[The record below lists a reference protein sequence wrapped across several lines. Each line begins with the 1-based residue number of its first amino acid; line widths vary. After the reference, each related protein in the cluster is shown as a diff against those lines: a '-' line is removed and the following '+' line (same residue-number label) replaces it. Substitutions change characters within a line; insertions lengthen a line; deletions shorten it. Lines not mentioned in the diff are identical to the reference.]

1 MSTLVQSPL
10 PSRQAVRDL
19 LEGMTGRDV
28 TIADGNPVPN
38 KPTNVIAVYVNVNLG
53 VQALAV
59 VDLAGAARLG
69 GALGML
75 PIGGVEDAID
85 DKDLYGSLRSNCYEI
100 LNVLSAV
107 FNVADAPHVKL
118 YEMYATGDAVPA
130 DILSLSQM
138 LGCRMDVT
146 IDVDGYGQG
155 LLSLVAK

>member
-1 MSTLVQSPL
+1 MSVIQQSPL

-28 TIADGNPVPN
+28 ALNDGDPLPLR
-38 KPTNVIAVYVNVNLG
+38 PTNVIAVYVNQNLG
-53 VQALAV
+53 VQAIAV
-59 VDLAGAARLG
+59 VDLGGAARLG

-85 DKDLYGSLRSNCYEI
+85 EKDLSGSIKDNCYEV

-118 YEMYATGDAVPA
+118 YEMYGPGDKVPPDIAT
-130 DILSLSQM
+130 LSQM
-138 LGCRMDVT
+138 LGSREDLAFEVG
-146 IDVDGYGQG
+146 GYGPG
-155 LLSLVAK
+155 TLCLIAK

>member
-1 MSTLVQSPL
+1 MNTMVQSPL

-28 TIADGNPVPN
+28 TIADGDPVPN
-38 KPTNVIAVYVNVNLG
+38 RPTNVIAVYVNVNLR

-59 VDLAGAARLG
+59 IDLGGAARIG

-85 DKDLYGSLRSNCYEI
+85 DKDLYGSLKSNCYEV

-107 FNVADAPHVKL
+107 FNVGDAPHVKL
-118 YEMYATGDAVPA
+118 FEMYAPGDDVPA
-130 DILSLSQM
+130 DIQSLCQM
-138 LGCRMDVT
+138 MGSRMDVT
-146 IDVDGYGQG
+146 IEIDGYGPG
-155 LLSLVAK
+155 NLSLVAK